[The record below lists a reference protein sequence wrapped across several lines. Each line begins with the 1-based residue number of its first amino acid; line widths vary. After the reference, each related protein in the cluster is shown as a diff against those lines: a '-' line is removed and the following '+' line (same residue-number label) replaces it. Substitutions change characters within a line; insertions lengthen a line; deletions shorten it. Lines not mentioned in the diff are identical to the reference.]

1 MLVLYTY
8 RGGVQHYKRRS
19 YLQLPRRSL
28 GFTKILWQLS
38 VLIQPCSFAPR
49 LVFVL
54 DLHLSQIAQAQT
66 GSNGMVIMVIARES
80 NVIDDICV
88 CALCTLRL
96 LTISGLRDTYG
107 TLIRAFTRACTCNE
121 PGAVLGR
128 EITRPTWDIGY
139 NTDYIKTTFLPSRC
153 KTKMV
158 VLATPPLLCS
168 MNLFPRCS
176 V

>member
-1 MLVLYTY
+1 M
-8 RGGVQHYKRRS
+8 
-19 YLQLPRRSL
+19 
-28 GFTKILWQLS
+28 
-38 VLIQPCSFAPR
+38 LIQPCSFAPR

-54 DLHLSQIAQAQT
+54 DLHLSQITQAQT

-96 LTISGLRDTYG
+96 LTISGLRDTHG